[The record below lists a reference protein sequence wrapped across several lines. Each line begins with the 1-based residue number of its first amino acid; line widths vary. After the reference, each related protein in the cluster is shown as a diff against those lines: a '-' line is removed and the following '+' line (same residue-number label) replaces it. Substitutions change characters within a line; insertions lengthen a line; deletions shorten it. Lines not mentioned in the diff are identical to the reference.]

1 MKRRFA
7 GALLALVVV
16 LAGCAGPLQPAAD
29 PTTDSSSGSPGGEF
43 TAPPGAG
50 PAVEPAVQVHVV
62 DVVDGDTVRVRF
74 PNGTRETVRLIG
86 VDTPEIYGSNTPG
99 EFEGVPDTGAGAD
112 CLGRFGDEASA
123 YATDRLAG
131 ETVGL
136 AFDDG
141 TGRRGFYGRLLAYVY
156 VDGRQFNYA
165 LVARGYA
172 RLYESSFAE
181 RDRYAAAEAAARK
194 ANRGLWTCRTPEAS
208 LTTGG
213 RSTDSVATTGS
224 DRSAT
229 SSDDSPTTGDGT
241 ATGLVVET
249 IHADAS
255 GNDNE
260 NLNDEYV
267 VFRNAGETPLAIGG
281 WTVTEGAGREYVFPA
296 GTTLAPG
303 ATITL
308 HTGSGSDSSTD
319 RFWGQSRAV
328 WNNDGDTVTV
338 RDESGRRVLTVE
350 Y

>member
-1 MKRRFA
+1 MNRRFA
-7 GALLALVVV
+7 GALVVLVVV
-16 LAGCAGPLQPAAD
+16 LAGCAGPVQPAAD
-29 PTTDSSSGSPGGEF
+29 PVTDTAHGGTEVGRTEPQTPGS
-43 TAPPGAG
+43 
-50 PAVEPAVQVHVV
+50 AVEPTVQAQVV

-74 PNGTRETVRLIG
+74 PNGTRETVRLLG
-86 VDTPEIYGSNTPG
+86 VDTPEVYGSNTPD
-99 EFEGVPDTGAGAD
+99 EFEGVPDTEVGAA

-165 LVARGYA
+165 LVAEGYA

-181 RDRYAAAEAAARK
+181 RDRYAAAETAARDG
-194 ANRGLWTCRTPEAS
+194 NRGLWSCRTPEAS
-208 LTTGG
+208 QPTGG
-213 RSTDSVATTGS
+213 ASAEPTTTSEGGG
-224 DRSAT
+224 SAT
-229 SSDDSPTTGDGT
+229 PGEESATAGGGA

-267 VFRNAGETPLAIGG
+267 VFRNAGETPLDIGG

-296 GTTLAPG
+296 GTTLDPG
-303 ATITL
+303 ETITL
-308 HTGSGSDSSTD
+308 HTGTGTD
-319 RFWGQSRAV
+319 DATDLFWGQSRAV

-338 RDESGRRVLTVE
+338 RDESGRRVLTIE